1 MWAQIS
7 LSAPGRYFMGLSRNM
22 EASEPGYGRSRAGI
36 WSLVGVHMDG
46 HGRLRGR
53 KIPRPGG
60 SKESSRTARIVAM
73 RLRMENVDV
82 L

>member
-1 MWAQIS
+1 M
-7 LSAPGRYFMGLSRNM
+7 
-22 EASEPGYGRSRAGI
+22 
-36 WSLVGVHMDG
+36 
-46 HGRLRGR
+46 RGR
-53 KIPRPGG
+53 EIPRPGG